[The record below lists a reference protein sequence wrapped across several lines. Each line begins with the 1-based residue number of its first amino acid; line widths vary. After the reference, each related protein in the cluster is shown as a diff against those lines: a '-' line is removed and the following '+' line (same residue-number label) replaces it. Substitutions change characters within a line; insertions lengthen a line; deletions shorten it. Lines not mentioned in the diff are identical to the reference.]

1 MSRARTSFAPV
12 TLTPCPDESTFLRV
26 VTGVSEPAARE
37 RLVEHA
43 ADCADCATLLGEVA
57 RAEGAT
63 EPEVVEDD
71 GRREGENEN
80 ESEVEREGEA
90 GGRYRI
96 ECILGAGGTGIV
108 YRAYDTRLERHVA
121 LKVLRKSA
129 ATVGRED
136 TLLAEARVM
145 ARLTHPN
152 VVRVFDSGL
161 SDGRVFVAM
170 ELVSGGTMRTWLCA
184 ERRSVASVLDAFAQA
199 AKGLGAAHRA
209 GIVHRDFK
217 PENLLV
223 CHGRV
228 LLTDFG
234 LARATAKPPSSAARE
249 TSLPAFSIVAT
260 TIAGTPAYMAPEHL
274 RGESLD
280 RRADIFSFCV
290 ALWEALYGKK
300 PFASSGN
307 EGVLRAI
314 ANGPKAPD
322 GVALPE
328 HLVRA
333 LRKGL
338 SYDRADRHASIEAV
352 MAECLATP
360 AETRAR
366 LVRLGV
372 VFGVLGLVLGA
383 RRWTA
388 PARDHTIRARRTATA
403 IEASPRRATTASRLR
418 ADVPANANANAA
430 RTAAPDLRISARPTL
445 ASPIVASSAALG
457 PTPALAPASSRGR
470 GAAIIHGFRARAEP
484 FGEDT
489 PDVLRPGGGIGQCAA
504 VACTASPR
512 GGGEI
517 GDTHCQFHVG
527 TDGAVSSF
535 RCRTYVAGDREVP
548 CPAVDACF
556 ARVLTTRLPAPTR
569 GEGDCVV
576 GAYFVRSPSK

>member
-63 EPEVVEDD
+63 EPEVVEE
-71 GRREGENEN
+71 EGEREN
-80 ESEVEREGEA
+80 VGENEGEA

-96 ECILGAGGTGIV
+96 EGILGAGGTGIV

-129 ATVGRED
+129 ALVGRED
-136 TLLAEARVM
+136 PLLSEARVM

-170 ELVSGGTMRTWLCA
+170 ELVSGGTLRSWLA
-184 ERRSVASVLDAFAQA
+184 TERRSFSMVLDAFAQA

-223 CHGRV
+223 SHGRV

-234 LARATAKPPSSAARE
+234 LARATEKPPSSAARE
-249 TSLPAFSIVAT
+249 KSLPAFSIVAT

-314 ANGPKAPD
+314 ANGPKAPE

-372 VFGVLGLVLGA
+372 VLGCLGLVLGA

-388 PARDHTIRARRTATA
+388 PARDHRIRAPGAAAA
-403 IEASPRRATTASRLR
+403 IEASARRATTSSRLR
-418 ADVPANANANAA
+418 ADVPANANAA
-430 RTAAPDLRISARPTL
+430 RTPAPGARISARPTL

-457 PTPALAPASSRGR
+457 PTTALAPASSRGR
-470 GAAIIHGFRARAEP
+470 GAASMHGFRARAEP
-484 FGEDT
+484 FGEET
-489 PDVLRPGGGIGQCAA
+489 PDVLRPGGGLGQCAA

-527 TDGAVSSF
+527 TDGAVSTV
-535 RCRTYVAGDREVP
+535 RCRTYVAGDREVA

-576 GAYFVRSPSK
+576 GAYFVRSSSK